1 MSSNAESV
9 VDATCAVCG
18 IDRKDFY
25 GRKRTRDIVV
35 AREMVV
41 YILRRRFGL
50 SLRDIGKAINRDHA
64 TVLNLLYNFS
74 YDLKTTE
81 GMRKKYGAIVDRIE
95 ESVLYTELNRECEE
109 ILDGYETKESYSGV

>member
-1 MSSNAESV
+1 MSSNTESV
-9 VDATCAVCG
+9 IDATCAVCG
-18 IDRKDFY
+18 IDMKDFY

-95 ESVLYTELNRECEE
+95 ESVLYTELNTECEE
-109 ILDGYETKESYSGV
+109 ILNGYETKESYSGV

>member
-1 MSSNAESV
+1 MSSNTESV
-9 VDATCAVCG
+9 IDATCAVCG
-18 IDRKDFY
+18 IDGKDFY

-95 ESVLYTELNRECEE
+95 ESVLYVELNTECEE
-109 ILDGYETKESYSGV
+109 ILNGYETKESYSGV

>member
-1 MSSNAESV
+1 MSSNTESV
-9 VDATCAVCG
+9 VDATCVVCG

-74 YDLKTTE
+74 FDLKTTE

-95 ESVLYTELNRECEE
+95 ESVLYVELNTECEE
-109 ILDGYETKESYSGV
+109 ILVAYDTKEEQTE

>member
-1 MSSNAESV
+1 MSSNTDSI
-9 VDATCAVCG
+9 VDATCSVCG

-81 GMRKKYGAIVDRIE
+81 GMRKKYRAIVDRIE
-95 ESVLYTELNRECEE
+95 ESVLYVELNTECEE

>member
-1 MSSNAESV
+1 MSSNTESV
-9 VDATCAVCG
+9 VDTTCAVCG

-95 ESVLYTELNRECEE
+95 ESVLYVELNTECEE
-109 ILDGYETKESYSGV
+109 ILDGYETEESYSGV